1 MKKRGFTL
9 VELLAVIAILAI
21 LVIIALP
28 NVLKMYNT
36 SKKNIFLVE
45 AKEIYGEVS
54 KKYISENLKGNKLSY
69 VSSEDNTKLEMTGN
83 ELKYCIQ
90 VDNKGKITAMK
101 IGNDNYY
108 LFYDG
113 SKDISKLDINDVY
126 DGKYVQN
133 KCDANTTIT
142 KDGADSKPVGKA
154 CTYDGDINAGD
165 AIQIGKYT
173 YHYKQDYDEN
183 LNLIDI
189 ASDTFNVELTDKKS
203 TNAVTE
209 APCSS
214 INGKLVTSMAAMFM
228 NSKTASIDLSDFD
241 TSNIT
246 NMMGT
251 FAISKATEIKG
262 LNSFD
267 TSKVTNMLG
276 MFVNSQATTLDLS
289 SFDTSKVTN
298 MRGMFGDE
306 CSAKEIKFSNKFDTS
321 KVTDMSGMFSGSVA
335 KSLDLSSFNTSNVE
349 NMSEMFS
356 YNFIKKIIGLDK
368 FNTSKVTNMS
378 GMFAGSQIATLDLS
392 NFDTRNVRNMSEMFA
407 DGSTTS
413 VNLSNFNT
421 SKVENM
427 SRMFEWSNFKT
438 LDLSSFDT
446 SKVTNMSK
454 MFHASSQLKT
464 IYASNK
470 FNIANVTDSDSM
482 FDSVYNLVGGSG
494 TVYDHSKIDK
504 TYARIDGGASNPGYF
519 TQKN

>member
-1 MKKRGFTL
+1 MNKKGFTL

-54 KKYISENLKGNKLSY
+54 KKYISESLKGNKLSY
-69 VSSEDNTKLEMTGN
+69 VNSEDNTKLEMTGN

-90 VDNKGKITAMK
+90 VDGKGKITAMK
-101 IGNDNYY
+101 IGNNNYY

-142 KDGADSKPVGKA
+142 KDGTDSKPVGKA

-173 YHYKQDYDEN
+173 YHYKQDYDVN

-189 ASDTFNVELTDKKS
+189 ASDTFNVELTDKES
-203 TNAVTE
+203 TDAVTE

-214 INGKLVTSMAAMFM
+214 INGELVTSMAAMFM

-241 TSNIT
+241 ASNIT

-267 TSKVTNMLG
+267 TSNVTNMYG
-276 MFVNSQATTLDLS
+276 MFINSQATTL
-289 SFDTSKVTN
+289 N
-298 MRGMFGDE
+298 
-306 CSAKEIKFSNKFDTS
+306 
-321 KVTDMSGMFSGSVA
+321 
-335 KSLDLSSFNTSNVE
+335 LSSFNTSNVT
-349 NMSEMFS
+349 NMAGMFAGS
-356 YNFIKKIIGLDK
+356 QATEIKGLNSFD
-368 FNTSKVTNMS
+368 TSKVTNMS
-378 GMFAGSQIATLDLS
+378 GMFGMTNATSLDLS
-392 NFDTRNVRNMSEMFA
+392 S
-407 DGSTTS
+407 
-413 VNLSNFNT
+413 FNT
-421 SKVENM
+421 SKVTDM
-427 SRMFEWSNFKT
+427 SMMFYDSKATEIKGLNKFDTSNVKYMGGMFANTKVPI
-438 LDLSSFDT
+438 LDLSSFNLSNLSLDMDDTRGFEGMLIDCAATKGYARTEEDLQFLNNALYT
-446 SKVTNMSK
+446 SKPDTLV
-454 MFHASSQLKT
+454 FELK
-464 IYASNK
+464 
-470 FNIANVTDSDSM
+470 
-482 FDSVYNLVGGSG
+482 
-494 TVYDHSKIDK
+494 
-504 TYARIDGGASNPGYF
+504 
-519 TQKN
+519 Q

>member
-101 IGNDNYY
+101 IGDNNYY

-113 SKDISKLDINDVY
+113 SKDISKLDLNDVY

-142 KDGADSKPVGKA
+142 KDGTDPKPEGKA

-165 AIQIGKYT
+165 AIQIGIYT
-173 YHYKQDYDEN
+173 YHYKQDYDED

-189 ASDTFNVELTDKKS
+189 TSDTFHVELTDKES
-203 TNAVTE
+203 TDAVTE

-214 INGKLVTSMAAMFM
+214 INGELVTSMAAMFM

-289 SFDTSKVTN
+289 SFNTSKVTN
-298 MRGMFGDE
+298 MFGMFGN
-306 CSAKEIKFSNKFDTS
+306 SQAT
-321 KVTDMSGMFSGSVA
+321 T
-335 KSLDLSSFNTSNVE
+335 LDLSS
-349 NMSEMFS
+349 
-356 YNFIKKIIGLDK
+356 

-378 GMFAGSQIATLDLS
+378 GMFARTNATS
-392 NFDTRNVRNMSEMFA
+392 
-407 DGSTTS
+407 
-413 VNLSNFNT
+413 
-421 SKVENM
+421 
-427 SRMFEWSNFKT
+427 
-438 LDLSSFDT
+438 LDLSSFNT
-446 SKVTNMSK
+446 SKVTNMLAMFEGSK
-454 MFHASSQLKT
+454 ATEIKGL
-464 IYASNK
+464 NK
-470 FNIANVTDSDSM
+470 FDTSNVKYMGGMFANTKVPILDLSS
-482 FDSVYNLVGGSG
+482 FNLSNLSLDMDDTRGFEGML
-494 TVYDHSKIDK
+494 IDCAATK
-504 TYARIDGGASNPGYF
+504 GYARTEKDLQFLNNALYTSKPDTLVF
-519 TQKN
+519 ELKQ

>member
-1 MKKRGFTL
+1 MNKKGFTL

-101 IGNDNYY
+101 IGNNNYY

-113 SKDISKLDINDVY
+113 SKDISKLDLNDVY

-142 KDGADSKPVGKA
+142 KDGTDPKPEGKA

-173 YHYKQDYDEN
+173 YHYKQDYDVN

-189 ASDTFNVELTDKKS
+189 ASDTFNVELTDKES
-203 TNAVTE
+203 TDAVTE

-214 INGKLVTSMAAMFM
+214 INGKLVTSMAAMFL

-262 LNSFD
+262 FNSFD
-267 TSKVTNMLG
+267 TSKVTIMFG
-276 MFVNSQATTLDLS
+276 MFLNSQATTLDLS
-289 SFDTSKVTN
+289 S
-298 MRGMFGDE
+298 
-306 CSAKEIKFSNKFDTS
+306 
-321 KVTDMSGMFSGSVA
+321 
-335 KSLDLSSFNTSNVE
+335 
-349 NMSEMFS
+349 
-356 YNFIKKIIGLDK
+356 

-378 GMFAGSQIATLDLS
+378 GMFARTNATSLDLS
-392 NFDTRNVRNMSEMFA
+392 S
-407 DGSTTS
+407 
-413 VNLSNFNT
+413 FNT
-421 SKVENM
+421 SKVTDM
-427 SRMFEWSNFKT
+427 SMMFYGSKATEIKGLNKFDTSNVKYMGGMFANTKVPI
-438 LDLSSFDT
+438 LDLSSFNLSNLSLDMDDTRGFEGMLIDCAATKGYARTEKDLQFLNNALYT
-446 SKVTNMSK
+446 SKPDTLV
-454 MFHASSQLKT
+454 FELK
-464 IYASNK
+464 
-470 FNIANVTDSDSM
+470 
-482 FDSVYNLVGGSG
+482 
-494 TVYDHSKIDK
+494 
-504 TYARIDGGASNPGYF
+504 
-519 TQKN
+519 Q

>member
-1 MKKRGFTL
+1 MNKKGFTL

-101 IGNDNYY
+101 IGDNNYY

-113 SKDISKLDINDVY
+113 SKDISKLDLNDVY

-142 KDGADSKPVGKA
+142 KDGTDSKPVGKA
-154 CTYDGDINAGD
+154 CTYDGEINAGD

-189 ASDTFNVELTDKKS
+189 ASDTFNVELTDKES
-203 TNAVTE
+203 TDAVTE

-214 INGKLVTSMAAMFM
+214 INGELVTSMAAMFM

-241 TSNIT
+241 ASNIT

-262 LNSFD
+262 FNSFD
-267 TSKVTNMLG
+267 TSKVTIMFG
-276 MFVNSQATTLDLS
+276 MFLNSQATTLDLS
-289 SFDTSKVTN
+289 S
-298 MRGMFGDE
+298 
-306 CSAKEIKFSNKFDTS
+306 
-321 KVTDMSGMFSGSVA
+321 
-335 KSLDLSSFNTSNVE
+335 
-349 NMSEMFS
+349 
-356 YNFIKKIIGLDK
+356 

-378 GMFAGSQIATLDLS
+378 GMFARTNATS
-392 NFDTRNVRNMSEMFA
+392 
-407 DGSTTS
+407 
-413 VNLSNFNT
+413 
-421 SKVENM
+421 
-427 SRMFEWSNFKT
+427 
-438 LDLSSFDT
+438 LDLSSFNT
-446 SKVTNMSK
+446 SKVTNMLAMFEGSK
-454 MFHASSQLKT
+454 ATEIKGL
-464 IYASNK
+464 NK
-470 FNIANVTDSDSM
+470 FDTSNVKYMGGMFANTKVPILDLSS
-482 FDSVYNLVGGSG
+482 FNLSNLSLDMDDTRGFEGML
-494 TVYDHSKIDK
+494 IDCAATK
-504 TYARIDGGASNPGYF
+504 GYARTEKDLQFLNNALYTSKPDTLVF
-519 TQKN
+519 ELKQ

>member
-101 IGNDNYY
+101 IGDNNYY

-113 SKDISKLDINDVY
+113 SKDISKLDLNDVY

-133 KCDANTTIT
+133 KCDANITIT
-142 KDGADSKPVGKA
+142 KDGTDPKPVGKA

-189 ASDTFNVELTDKKS
+189 ASDTFNVELTDKES
-203 TNAVTE
+203 TDAVTE

-289 SFDTSKVTN
+289 SF
-298 MRGMFGDE
+298 
-306 CSAKEIKFSNKFDTS
+306 
-321 KVTDMSGMFSGSVA
+321 
-335 KSLDLSSFNTSNVE
+335 
-349 NMSEMFS
+349 
-356 YNFIKKIIGLDK
+356 
-368 FNTSKVTNMS
+368 NTSKVTNMS
-378 GMFAGSQIATLDLS
+378 GMFARTNATS
-392 NFDTRNVRNMSEMFA
+392 
-407 DGSTTS
+407 
-413 VNLSNFNT
+413 
-421 SKVENM
+421 
-427 SRMFEWSNFKT
+427 
-438 LDLSSFDT
+438 LDLSSFNT
-446 SKVTNMSK
+446 SKVTNMLAMFEGSK
-454 MFHASSQLKT
+454 ATEIKGL
-464 IYASNK
+464 NK
-470 FNIANVTDSDSM
+470 FDTSNVKYMGGMFANTKVPILDLSS
-482 FDSVYNLVGGSG
+482 FNLSNLSLDMDDTRGFEGML
-494 TVYDHSKIDK
+494 IDCAATK
-504 TYARIDGGASNPGYF
+504 GYARTEEDLQFLNNALYTSKPDTLVF
-519 TQKN
+519 ELKQ

>member
-101 IGNDNYY
+101 IGDNNYY

-113 SKDISKLDINDVY
+113 SKDISKLDLNDVY

-142 KDGADSKPVGKA
+142 KDGTDPKPEGKA

-165 AIQIGKYT
+165 AIQIGIYT
-173 YHYKQDYDEN
+173 YHYKQDYDED

-189 ASDTFNVELTDKKS
+189 TSDTFHVELTDKES
-203 TNAVTE
+203 TDAVTE

-214 INGKLVTSMAAMFM
+214 INGELVTSMAAMFM

-289 SFDTSKVTN
+289 SF
-298 MRGMFGDE
+298 
-306 CSAKEIKFSNKFDTS
+306 
-321 KVTDMSGMFSGSVA
+321 
-335 KSLDLSSFNTSNVE
+335 
-349 NMSEMFS
+349 
-356 YNFIKKIIGLDK
+356 
-368 FNTSKVTNMS
+368 NTSKVTNMS
-378 GMFAGSQIATLDLS
+378 GMFARTNATS
-392 NFDTRNVRNMSEMFA
+392 
-407 DGSTTS
+407 
-413 VNLSNFNT
+413 
-421 SKVENM
+421 
-427 SRMFEWSNFKT
+427 
-438 LDLSSFDT
+438 LDLSSFNT
-446 SKVTNMSK
+446 SKVTNMLAMFEGSK
-454 MFHASSQLKT
+454 ATEIKGL
-464 IYASNK
+464 NK
-470 FNIANVTDSDSM
+470 FDTSNVKYMGGMFANTKVPILDLSS
-482 FDSVYNLVGGSG
+482 FNLSNLSLDMDDTRGFEGML
-494 TVYDHSKIDK
+494 IDCAATK
-504 TYARIDGGASNPGYF
+504 GYARTEKDLQFLNNALYTSKPDTLVF
-519 TQKN
+519 ELKQ

>member
-1 MKKRGFTL
+1 MKNKGFTL

-54 KKYISENLKGNKLSY
+54 KKYISESLKGNKLSY
-69 VSSEDNTKLEMTGN
+69 VNSEDNTKLEMTGN

-90 VDNKGKITAMK
+90 VDGKGKITAMK
-101 IGNDNYY
+101 IGNNNYY

-113 SKDISKLDINDVY
+113 SKDISKLDLNDVY

-142 KDGADSKPVGKA
+142 KDGTDSKPVGKA
-154 CTYDGDINAGD
+154 CTYDGEINAGD

-189 ASDTFNVELTDKKS
+189 ASDTFNVELTDKES
-203 TNAVTE
+203 TDAVTE

-289 SFDTSKVTN
+289 SF
-298 MRGMFGDE
+298 
-306 CSAKEIKFSNKFDTS
+306 
-321 KVTDMSGMFSGSVA
+321 
-335 KSLDLSSFNTSNVE
+335 
-349 NMSEMFS
+349 
-356 YNFIKKIIGLDK
+356 
-368 FNTSKVTNMS
+368 NTSKVTNMS
-378 GMFAGSQIATLDLS
+378 GMFARTNATS
-392 NFDTRNVRNMSEMFA
+392 
-407 DGSTTS
+407 
-413 VNLSNFNT
+413 
-421 SKVENM
+421 
-427 SRMFEWSNFKT
+427 
-438 LDLSSFDT
+438 LDLSSFNT
-446 SKVTNMSK
+446 SKVTNMLAMFEGSK
-454 MFHASSQLKT
+454 ATEIKGL
-464 IYASNK
+464 NK
-470 FNIANVTDSDSM
+470 FDTSNVKYMGGMFANTKVPILDLSS
-482 FDSVYNLVGGSG
+482 FNLSNLSLDMDDTRGFEGML
-494 TVYDHSKIDK
+494 IDCAATK
-504 TYARIDGGASNPGYF
+504 GYARTEKDLQFLNNALYTSKPDTLVF
-519 TQKN
+519 ELKQ